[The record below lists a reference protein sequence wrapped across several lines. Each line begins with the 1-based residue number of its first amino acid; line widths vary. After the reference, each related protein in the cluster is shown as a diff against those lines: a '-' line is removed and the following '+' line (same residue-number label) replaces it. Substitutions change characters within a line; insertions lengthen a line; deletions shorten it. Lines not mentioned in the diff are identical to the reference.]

1 MVLWVEKSGETL
13 LFCNLKRKPISS
25 VERNLEG
32 RGQGMLVAVALS
44 EAPVAL
50 YLCLLFAEAKGQ
62 VIAGM

>member
-1 MVLWVEKSGETL
+1 MVLWVEKRGETL

-32 RGQGMLVAVALS
+32 RRQDMLVAVALS

-50 YLCLLFAEAKGQ
+50 YLCVLFAETKGH